1 MTIIGLKKWIGISYE
16 GPFCCVK
23 ELGLHLKGSKEAF
36 AGFQMEAHLDR
47 IFIPARVY
55 FDSSLVGDRGA
66 AETLVTKLLAIIQV
80 RYGGDHGKR

>member
-1 MTIIGLKKWIGISYE
+1 
-16 GPFCCVK
+16 
-23 ELGLHLKGSKEAF
+23 
-36 AGFQMEAHLDR
+36 MEAHLDR